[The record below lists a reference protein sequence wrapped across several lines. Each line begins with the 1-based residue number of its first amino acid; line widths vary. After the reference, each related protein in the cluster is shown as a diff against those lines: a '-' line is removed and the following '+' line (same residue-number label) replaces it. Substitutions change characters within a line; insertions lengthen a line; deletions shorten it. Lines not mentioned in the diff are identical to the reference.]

1 MDGELFSEVA
11 QGIKAVAGIE
21 AFLVLAEAAFHLAV
35 MAGGEGRMNLWRIP
49 RSAAAASNRVGRSH
63 LLLENWFAN

>member
-35 MAGGEGRMNLWRIP
+35 MAGGGGADEFVADTQVSGGSLKQ
-49 RSAAAASNRVGRSH
+49 GG
-63 LLLENWFAN
+63 